1 MQKLV
6 CDVCGNDICGIN
18 RIGHDKEMGAVC
30 TVFNHHYPHL
40 GEDSGDMKYDLC
52 PNCTR
57 KLVTFLD
64 RKEIT

>member
-6 CDVCGNDICGIN
+6 CDVCDREIFERDLTDI
-18 RIGHDKEMGAVC
+18 RAVC
-30 TVFNHHYPHL
+30 TVFNHHYPTL

-64 RKEIT
+64 RKV